1 VIDTGPGWLYEPD
14 TQGDGTLPFWPDPD
28 RYARAVALFAGA
40 GFQCATHAT
49 GDRAVRAAL
58 DAYAAV
64 GAAPGVRHRIEHI
77 ETLQDHDLP
86 RFAAAGVAASMQPL
100 HMQWRRGDG
109 TDSWAA
115 RLGPERTARAWRTRE
130 LLASGALLPLG
141 SDWPVAQYD
150 PRVGMAWARLRRMPG
165 DRDAPVFEPEQALTG
180 LQALAGYTLANAAV
194 AGEDD
199 VAGRI
204 APGFRADVTAFATDP
219 ADCDADELVDLAV
232 LLTVVDG
239 RVVHRATP

>member
-150 PRVGMAWARLRRMPG
+150 PRVGMAWARMRRTPG
-165 DRDAPVFEPEQALTG
+165 DRDSPVFEPEQALTG

-204 APGFRADVTAFATDP
+204 APGFRADVTAFAPTP
-219 ADCDADELVDLAV
+219 RTATPTSSSTLRSS
-232 LLTVVDG
+232 LTVVDG